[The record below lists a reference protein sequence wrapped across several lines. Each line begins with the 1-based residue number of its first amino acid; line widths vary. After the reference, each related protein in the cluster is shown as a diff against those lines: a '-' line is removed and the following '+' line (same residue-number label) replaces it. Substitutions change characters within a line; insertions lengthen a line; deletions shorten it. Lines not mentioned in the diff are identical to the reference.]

1 MMNSVS
7 DESYSCL
14 KCSYESDG
22 AIKRCPRCGYK
33 MYSATRIRRLGWV
46 LVSLG
51 VMIIIIVGVSVILL
65 AGAWSADLPPPVHHG
80 TVRAEQKVEA
90 GKVELTPLVPIRRGR
105 GEQKTG
111 TGLLMFIF
119 GFIGRILSFGI
130 VSLVG
135 GIWQIVYGKPN
146 KHQKAIVIGLL
157 FVFMAFEGLAQFL
170 R

>member
-1 MMNSVS
+1 MSSIS

-33 MYSATRIRRLGWV
+33 MSSARRIRQRGWV

-51 VMIIIIVGVSVILL
+51 LLIIIIVGVSVIMM
-65 AGAWSADLPPPVHHG
+65 AGAWSADVPQPVHHG
-80 TVRAEQKVEA
+80 TVRVEQKVETGA
-90 GKVELTPLVPIRRGR
+90 VELTPLVPIGRGR
-105 GEQKTG
+105 GEQKMG

-119 GFIGRILSFGI
+119 GFIGLIMSFGI
-130 VSLVG
+130 VSLGG

-157 FVFMAFEGLAQFL
+157 FVFMAFQGLAQFL